1 MRGRLASKPSP
12 KKRNAVPRRAIS
24 TSALANAV
32 AVSSLALVFAGCE
45 TTGLVLDLLDS
56 GAAGGVVGQ
65 SDAATSPPPVMAD
78 AAPPPTSAS
87 CTTAAPGTNNC
98 GINAESCCASVL
110 VSGGTYS
117 RVYTNTGD
125 GATGLANPATVSSF
139 RLDKFVVTVGR
150 FRQFA
155 GTWAAGYTP
164 AAGSGKHT
172 HLNDGRGLRNSATP
186 GAYEPGWVAS
196 DDANVTP
203 TSANLACDPTHG
215 TWTDAPGAN
224 ENLPVN
230 CVTWY
235 EAYAFCIWDGGFLP
249 SEAEWEYAA
258 AGGSQQREYPWGSA
272 QPGTGNRYA
281 IYNDYYPNGS
291 GAAQGVANIAP
302 VGTPTLGNGLWG
314 QLDLVGEVYEWNLD
328 AYVAYGDTCTDCA
341 WLTTAD
347 TSTRVRRGGAFG
359 YDITE
364 LSPALRHDFPP
375 NILDGNVGFRCAR
388 IP

>member
-1 MRGRLASKPSP
+1 M
-12 KKRNAVPRRAIS
+12 
-24 TSALANAV
+24 
-32 AVSSLALVFAGCE
+32 
-45 TTGLVLDLLDS
+45 
-56 GAAGGVVGQ
+56 
-65 SDAATSPPPVMAD
+65 
-78 AAPPPTSAS
+78 
-87 CTTAAPGTNNC
+87 
-98 GINAESCCASVL
+98 
-110 VSGGTYS
+110 
-117 RVYTNTGD
+117 
-125 GATGLANPATVSSF
+125 
-139 RLDKFVVTVGR
+139 TVGR

-155 GTWAAGYTP
+155 SAWAAGYTP

-172 HLNDGRGLRNSATP
+172 HLNDGQGLRNSATP
-186 GAYEPGWVAS
+186 GTYEPGWVAS
-196 DDANVTP
+196 DDANVAP
-203 TSANLACDPTHG
+203 TSASLACDPTHG

-291 GAAQGVANIAP
+291 GTPQGVANIAP
-302 VGTPTLGNGLWG
+302 VGTPTLGAGQWG

-341 WLTTAD
+341 WLTAAG

-364 LSPALRHDFPP
+364 LSPTLRHDFPRTSSTATWGSVAP
-375 NILDGNVGFRCAR
+375 GSRKRHLRVAAFASCRGRRPLTGDGS
-388 IP
+388 